1 MRHKV
6 RDLGVFFCLAV
17 MLFTV
22 TSCGKEV
29 SDQTIAATEQSS
41 EERRDAEAVMGTETV
56 ETFSTEK
63 AGMVGIPDGLVYA
76 AVIHVEINPEFN
88 LYVDAEECI
97 VYVEYLNEDA
107 ADLFETVD
115 LTGQKLADGM
125 ETIVD
130 AAKEKGYL
138 NGQNEVTT
146 DVVWVQEATDS
157 GKLEKV
163 LQTISD
169 SSESEKNVKSGEN
182 SASGEKPAIE
192 ENPENEENLE
202 SETDPESE
210 ADQKI
215 GTSGKKTCSACGGT
229 GICAECGGG
238 TLPCKRCHGSLVETC
253 SNCDTSGMQTCPG
266 CKGSGVDATDGSA
279 CRHCGGAGKIV
290 CELCSGSHGKPCSI
304 CHGKGVITDD
314 CILCHGAKKCTVCG
328 GSGKV

>member
-41 EERRDAEAVMGTETV
+41 EERRDAEAVMRTETT
-56 ETFSTEK
+56 EAFSTEK
-63 AGMVGIPDGLVYA
+63 AGGVGMPDDLVYA
-76 AVIHVEINPEFN
+76 AVIHVKINPEFN
-88 LYVDAEECI
+88 LYLDSEGCI

-125 ETIVD
+125 ETIVG
-130 AAKEKGYL
+130 AAEEKGYL
-138 NGQNEVTT
+138 TGQNEVMT

-169 SSESEKNVKSGEN
+169 S
-182 SASGEKPAIE
+182 
-192 ENPENEENLE
+192 
-202 SETDPESE
+202 T
-210 ADQKI
+210 
-215 GTSGKKTCSACGGT
+215 GKKTCSACGGT

-290 CELCSGSHGKPCSI
+290 CELCGGSHGKPCSI

-328 GSGKV
+328 GSGKM

>member
-6 RDLGVFFCLAV
+6 RDLGVFFCFAL

-63 AGMVGIPDGLVYA
+63 AGWVGIPDGLVYA
-76 AVIHVEINPEFN
+76 AVIHVKINPEFN

-107 ADLFETVD
+107 ADLFEIVD

-130 AAKEKGYL
+130 AAEEKGYL
-138 NGQNEVTT
+138 TGQNEVMT

-169 SSESEKNVKSGEN
+169 SS
-182 SASGEKPAIE
+182 
-192 ENPENEENLE
+192 
-202 SETDPESE
+202 
-210 ADQKI
+210 
-215 GTSGKKTCSACGGT
+215 GKKTCSACGGS

-290 CELCSGSHGKPCSI
+290 CELCGGSHGKPCSI

>member
-17 MLFTV
+17 MLTV
-22 TSCGKEV
+22 TSCGKQV
-29 SDQTIAATEQSS
+29 SDQSIAATEQSS
-41 EERRDAEAVMGTETV
+41 EEIRAAEAVMGTETV

-63 AGMVGIPDGLVYA
+63 AGRVGIPDGLMYV
-76 AVIHVEINPEFN
+76 AVIHVKINPEFN
-88 LYVDAEECI
+88 LYLNAEESI
-97 VYVEYLNEDA
+97 VYVEYLNADA

-130 AAKEKGYL
+130 VAEEKGYL
-138 NGQNEVTT
+138 TGKNEVMT
-146 DVVWVQEATDS
+146 DVVWVQEATDG

-169 SSESEKNVKSGEN
+169 S
-182 SASGEKPAIE
+182 
-192 ENPENEENLE
+192 
-202 SETDPESE
+202 T
-210 ADQKI
+210 
-215 GTSGKKTCSACGGT
+215 GKKTCSACGGT

-290 CELCSGSHGKPCSI
+290 CELCGGSHGKPCSI

-328 GSGKV
+328 GSGEM

>member
-41 EERRDAEAVMGTETV
+41 EESRAAETVIGTETA
-56 ETFSTEK
+56 EAFSTEK
-63 AGMVGIPDGLVYA
+63 AGRVGIPDDLVYA

-88 LYVDAEECI
+88 LYLDAEGCI

-125 ETIVD
+125 DTIVD
-130 AAKEKGYL
+130 AAEEKGYL
-138 NGQNEVTT
+138 TGQNEVTT

-169 SSESEKNVKSGEN
+169 SS
-182 SASGEKPAIE
+182 
-192 ENPENEENLE
+192 
-202 SETDPESE
+202 
-210 ADQKI
+210 
-215 GTSGKKTCSACGGT
+215 GKKTCSACGGSR
-229 GICAECGGG
+229 ICAECGGG
-238 TLPCKRCHGSLVETC
+238 TLPCKRCDGSFVETC

-290 CELCSGSHGKPCSI
+290 CELCGGSHGKPCSI

>member
-17 MLFTV
+17 MLLTV

-41 EERRDAEAVMGTETV
+41 EERRAAETVIGTETA
-56 ETFSTEK
+56 EAFSTEK
-63 AGMVGIPDGLVYA
+63 AGRVGIPDDLVYA

-88 LYVDAEECI
+88 LYLDAEGCI

-125 ETIVD
+125 DTIVD
-130 AAKEKGYL
+130 AAEEKGYL
-138 NGQNEVTT
+138 TGQNEVTT

-169 SSESEKNVKSGEN
+169 S
-182 SASGEKPAIE
+182 
-192 ENPENEENLE
+192 
-202 SETDPESE
+202 
-210 ADQKI
+210 
-215 GTSGKKTCSACGGT
+215 SGKKTCSACGGT

-290 CELCSGSHGKPCSI
+290 CELCGGSHGKPCSI

>member
-29 SDQTIAATEQSS
+29 SDQTIAASEQSS
-41 EERRDAEAVMGTETV
+41 EERRDAEAVMGTETT
-56 ETFSTEK
+56 EAFSTEK
-63 AGMVGIPDGLVYA
+63 AGGVGIPDDLVYA

-88 LYVDAEECI
+88 LYLDAEGCI

-130 AAKEKGYL
+130 AAEEKGYL
-138 NGQNEVTT
+138 TGQNEVTT

-169 SSESEKNVKSGEN
+169 S
-182 SASGEKPAIE
+182 
-192 ENPENEENLE
+192 
-202 SETDPESE
+202 
-210 ADQKI
+210 
-215 GTSGKKTCSACGGT
+215 SGKKTCSACGGT

-290 CELCSGSHGKPCSI
+290 CELCGGSHGKPCSI

>member
-41 EERRDAEAVMGTETV
+41 EESRAAEAVMGTETV

-63 AGMVGIPDGLVYA
+63 AGTVGIPDGLVYA
-76 AVIHVEINPEFN
+76 AVIHVKINPEFN

-107 ADLFETVD
+107 VDLFETVD

-130 AAKEKGYL
+130 AAEEKGYL
-138 NGQNEVTT
+138 TGQNEVTT
-146 DVVWVQEATDS
+146 DVVWVQEATDG

-169 SSESEKNVKSGEN
+169 S
-182 SASGEKPAIE
+182 
-192 ENPENEENLE
+192 
-202 SETDPESE
+202 T
-210 ADQKI
+210 
-215 GTSGKKTCSACGGT
+215 GKKTCSACGGT

-290 CELCSGSHGKPCSI
+290 CELCGGSHGKPCSI

-328 GSGKV
+328 GSGEM

>member
-29 SDQTIAATEQSS
+29 SDQTIATTEQSS

-63 AGMVGIPDGLVYA
+63 AGRVGIPDDLVYA

-88 LYVDAEECI
+88 LYLDAEGCI

-125 ETIVD
+125 DTIVD
-130 AAKEKGYL
+130 AAEEKGYL
-138 NGQNEVTT
+138 TGQNEVTT

-163 LQTISD
+163 LQTIS
-169 SSESEKNVKSGEN
+169 
-182 SASGEKPAIE
+182 
-192 ENPENEENLE
+192 
-202 SETDPESE
+202 
-210 ADQKI
+210 

-290 CELCSGSHGKPCSI
+290 CELCGGSHGKPCSI

-328 GSGKV
+328 GSGKM

>member
-41 EERRDAEAVMGTETV
+41 EESRAAETVIGTETA
-56 ETFSTEK
+56 EAFSTEK
-63 AGMVGIPDGLVYA
+63 AGRVGIPDDLVYA

-88 LYVDAEECI
+88 LYLDAEGCI

-125 ETIVD
+125 DTIVD
-130 AAKEKGYL
+130 AAEEKGYL
-138 NGQNEVTT
+138 TGQNEVTT

-169 SSESEKNVKSGEN
+169 SS
-182 SASGEKPAIE
+182 
-192 ENPENEENLE
+192 
-202 SETDPESE
+202 
-210 ADQKI
+210 
-215 GTSGKKTCSACGGT
+215 GKKTCSACGGSR
-229 GICAECGGG
+229 ICAECGGG
-238 TLPCKRCHGSLVETC
+238 TLPCKRCHGSFVETC

-290 CELCSGSHGKPCSI
+290 CELCGGSHGKPCSI

>member
-17 MLFTV
+17 MLLTV

-41 EERRDAEAVMGTETV
+41 EERRDAEAVMRTETT
-56 ETFSTEK
+56 EAFSTEK
-63 AGMVGIPDGLVYA
+63 AGGVGMPDDLVYA
-76 AVIHVEINPEFN
+76 AVIHVKINPEFN
-88 LYVDAEECI
+88 LYLDSEGCI

-125 ETIVD
+125 ETIVG
-130 AAKEKGYL
+130 AAEEKGYL
-138 NGQNEVTT
+138 TGQNEVTT
-146 DVVWVQEATDS
+146 DVVWVQEATDG

-169 SSESEKNVKSGEN
+169 S
-182 SASGEKPAIE
+182 
-192 ENPENEENLE
+192 
-202 SETDPESE
+202 T
-210 ADQKI
+210 
-215 GTSGKKTCSACGGT
+215 GKKTCSACGGT

-290 CELCSGSHGKPCSI
+290 CELCGGSHGKPCSI

-328 GSGKV
+328 GSGKM

>member
-29 SDQTIAATEQSS
+29 SDQTIATTEQSS

-63 AGMVGIPDGLVYA
+63 AGRVGIPDDLVYA

-88 LYVDAEECI
+88 LYLDAEGCI

-125 ETIVD
+125 DTIVD
-130 AAKEKGYL
+130 AAEEKGYL
-138 NGQNEVTT
+138 TGQNEVTT

-169 SSESEKNVKSGEN
+169 SS
-182 SASGEKPAIE
+182 
-192 ENPENEENLE
+192 
-202 SETDPESE
+202 
-210 ADQKI
+210 
-215 GTSGKKTCSACGGT
+215 GKKTCSACGGS

-290 CELCSGSHGKPCSI
+290 CELCGGSHGKPCSI

>member
-41 EERRDAEAVMGTETV
+41 EESRAAETVMRTETAEA
-56 ETFSTEK
+56 FSTEK
-63 AGMVGIPDGLVYA
+63 AGRVGIPDDLVYA
-76 AVIHVEINPEFN
+76 AVIHVKINPEFN

-107 ADLFETVD
+107 ADLFEIVD

-130 AAKEKGYL
+130 AAEEKGYL
-138 NGQNEVTT
+138 TGQNEVMT

-169 SSESEKNVKSGEN
+169 SS
-182 SASGEKPAIE
+182 
-192 ENPENEENLE
+192 
-202 SETDPESE
+202 
-210 ADQKI
+210 
-215 GTSGKKTCSACGGT
+215 GKKTCSACGGS

-290 CELCSGSHGKPCSI
+290 CELCGGSHGKPCSI

>member
-17 MLFTV
+17 MLLTV

-41 EERRDAEAVMGTETV
+41 EERRDAEAVMRTETT
-56 ETFSTEK
+56 EAFSTEK
-63 AGMVGIPDGLVYA
+63 AGGVGMPDDLVYA
-76 AVIHVEINPEFN
+76 AVIHIKINPEFN
-88 LYVDAEECI
+88 LYLDSEGCI

-125 ETIVD
+125 ETIVG
-130 AAKEKGYL
+130 AAEEKGYL
-138 NGQNEVTT
+138 TGQNEVTT
-146 DVVWVQEATDS
+146 DVVWVQEATDG

-169 SSESEKNVKSGEN
+169 S
-182 SASGEKPAIE
+182 
-192 ENPENEENLE
+192 
-202 SETDPESE
+202 
-210 ADQKI
+210 
-215 GTSGKKTCSACGGT
+215 SGKKTCSACGGT

-290 CELCSGSHGKPCSI
+290 CELCGGSHGKPCSI

>member
-41 EERRDAEAVMGTETV
+41 EERRDAEAVMRTETT
-56 ETFSTEK
+56 EAFSTEK
-63 AGMVGIPDGLVYA
+63 AGRVGIPDDLVYA

-88 LYVDAEECI
+88 LYLDAEGCI

-125 ETIVD
+125 DTIVD
-130 AAKEKGYL
+130 AAEEKGYL
-138 NGQNEVTT
+138 TGQNEVTT

-169 SSESEKNVKSGEN
+169 SS
-182 SASGEKPAIE
+182 
-192 ENPENEENLE
+192 
-202 SETDPESE
+202 
-210 ADQKI
+210 
-215 GTSGKKTCSACGGT
+215 GKKTCSACGGSR
-229 GICAECGGG
+229 ICAECGGG
-238 TLPCKRCHGSLVETC
+238 TLPCKRCHGSFVETC

-290 CELCSGSHGKPCSI
+290 CELCGGSHGKPCSI
-304 CHGKGVITDD
+304 FHGKGVITDD

>member
-1 MRHKV
+1 MRHK
-6 RDLGVFFCLAV
+6 RCSLGVFFCLIVLVVFAAG
-17 MLFTV
+17 
-22 TSCGKEV
+22 CGKTEIDNREEV
-29 SDQTIAATEQSS
+29 TEQISVEKDTS
-41 EERRDAEAVMGTETV
+41 EKEN
-56 ETFSTEK
+56 TEK
-63 AGMVGIPDGLVYA
+63 ENAGKEEAEKEEAADEFVKEEVPKDLSYA
-76 AVIHVEINPEFN
+76 AIIHVKINPEFN
-88 LYVDAEECI
+88 LYLNSEESI
-97 VYVEYLNEDA
+97 VYVEYLNADA

-130 AAKEKGYL
+130 AAEEKGYL
-138 NGQNEVTT
+138 TGQNEVTT

-169 SSESEKNVKSGEN
+169 SSESEKNVKSEEN
-182 SASGEKPAIE
+182 PAIE
-192 ENPENEENLE
+192 ENPER
-202 SETDPESE
+202 ETDSESE
-210 ADQKI
+210 ADQKT

-266 CKGSGVDATDGSA
+266 CKGSGVDATDGST
-279 CRHCGGAGKIV
+279 CRHCGGMGKIT
-290 CELCSGSHGKPCSI
+290 CELCGGAHGKPCTI
-304 CHGKGVITDD
+304 CHGKGVVSDD

>member
-6 RDLGVFFCLAV
+6 RDVGVFFCLAV

-41 EERRDAEAVMGTETV
+41 EERRDAEAVMGTETT
-56 ETFSTEK
+56 EAFSTEK
-63 AGMVGIPDGLVYA
+63 AGGVGMPDDLVYA
-76 AVIHVEINPEFN
+76 AVIHIKINPEFN
-88 LYVDAEECI
+88 LYLDSEGCI

-125 ETIVD
+125 ETIVG
-130 AAKEKGYL
+130 AAEEKGYL
-138 NGQNEVTT
+138 TGQNEVTT
-146 DVVWVQEATDS
+146 DVVWVQEATDG

-169 SSESEKNVKSGEN
+169 S
-182 SASGEKPAIE
+182 
-192 ENPENEENLE
+192 
-202 SETDPESE
+202 
-210 ADQKI
+210 
-215 GTSGKKTCSACGGT
+215 SGKKTCSACGGT

-290 CELCSGSHGKPCSI
+290 CELCGGSHGKPCSI

-328 GSGKV
+328 GSGKM

>member
-41 EERRDAEAVMGTETV
+41 EERRDAEAVMGTETT
-56 ETFSTEK
+56 EAFSTEK
-63 AGMVGIPDGLVYA
+63 AGRVGMPDDLVYA
-76 AVIHVEINPEFN
+76 AVIHVKINPEFN
-88 LYVDAEECI
+88 LYLDSEGCI

-125 ETIVD
+125 ETIVG
-130 AAKEKGYL
+130 AAEEKGYL
-138 NGQNEVTT
+138 TGQNEVTT

-169 SSESEKNVKSGEN
+169 S
-182 SASGEKPAIE
+182 
-192 ENPENEENLE
+192 
-202 SETDPESE
+202 
-210 ADQKI
+210 
-215 GTSGKKTCSACGGT
+215 SGKKTCSACGGT

-238 TLPCKRCHGSLVETC
+238 TLPCKRCHGSLVESC
-253 SNCDTSGMQTCPG
+253 SNCDTSGIQTCPG

-290 CELCSGSHGKPCSI
+290 CELCGGSHGKPCSI

-328 GSGKV
+328 GSGKM

>member
-1 MRHKV
+1 
-6 RDLGVFFCLAV
+6 
-17 MLFTV
+17 
-22 TSCGKEV
+22 
-29 SDQTIAATEQSS
+29 
-41 EERRDAEAVMGTETV
+41 MGTETV
-56 ETFSTEK
+56 EAFSTEK
-63 AGMVGIPDGLVYA
+63 AGRVGIPDDLVYA

-88 LYVDAEECI
+88 LYLDAEGCI

-130 AAKEKGYL
+130 AAEEKGYL
-138 NGQNEVTT
+138 TGQNEVTT

-169 SSESEKNVKSGEN
+169 S
-182 SASGEKPAIE
+182 
-192 ENPENEENLE
+192 
-202 SETDPESE
+202 
-210 ADQKI
+210 
-215 GTSGKKTCSACGGT
+215 SGKKTCSACGGT

-290 CELCSGSHGKPCSI
+290 CELCGGSHGKPCSI

-328 GSGKV
+328 GSGKM

>member
-17 MLFTV
+17 MLFIV

-41 EERRDAEAVMGTETV
+41 EESRAAEAVMGTETA
-56 ETFSTEK
+56 EAFSTEK
-63 AGMVGIPDGLVYA
+63 AGRVGIPDDLVYA

-88 LYVDAEECI
+88 LYLDAEGCI

-130 AAKEKGYL
+130 AAEEKGYL
-138 NGQNEVTT
+138 TGQNEVTT

-169 SSESEKNVKSGEN
+169 SS
-182 SASGEKPAIE
+182 
-192 ENPENEENLE
+192 
-202 SETDPESE
+202 
-210 ADQKI
+210 
-215 GTSGKKTCSACGGT
+215 GKKTCSACGGSR
-229 GICAECGGG
+229 ICAECGGG
-238 TLPCKRCHGSLVETC
+238 TLPCKRCHGSFVETC

-290 CELCSGSHGKPCSI
+290 CELCGGSHGKPCSI

>member
-17 MLFTV
+17 MLTV
-22 TSCGKEV
+22 TSCGKQV
-29 SDQTIAATEQSS
+29 SDQSIAATEQSS
-41 EERRDAEAVMGTETV
+41 EEIRAAEAVMGTEMV

-63 AGMVGIPDGLVYA
+63 AGRVGIPDGLMYV
-76 AVIHVEINPEFN
+76 AVIHVKINPEFN
-88 LYVDAEECI
+88 LYLNAEESI
-97 VYVEYLNEDA
+97 VYVEYLNADA

-130 AAKEKGYL
+130 VAEEKGYL
-138 NGQNEVTT
+138 TGQNEVTT

-163 LQTISD
+163 LQTVSD
-169 SSESEKNVKSGEN
+169 SSESEKNVKS
-182 SASGEKPAIE
+182 E
-192 ENPENEENLE
+192 ENPG
-202 SETDPESE
+202 SE
-210 ADQKI
+210 AGQKT
-215 GTSGKKTCSACGGT
+215 GASGKKTCSACGGT

-238 TLPCKRCHGSLVETC
+238 TLPCKRCHGSLIETC
-253 SNCDTSGMQTCPG
+253 SNCDTSGMQTCLG
-266 CKGSGVDATDGSA
+266 CKESGVDATDGSA

-290 CELCSGSHGKPCSI
+290 CELCGGSHGKPCSI

-314 CILCHGAKKCTVCG
+314 CILCYGAKKCTVCG
-328 GSGKV
+328 GSGKM

>member
-56 ETFSTEK
+56 EAFSTEK
-63 AGMVGIPDGLVYA
+63 AGRVGIPDDLVYA

-88 LYVDAEECI
+88 LYLDAEGCI

-130 AAKEKGYL
+130 AAEEKGYL
-138 NGQNEVTT
+138 TGQNEVTT

-169 SSESEKNVKSGEN
+169 S
-182 SASGEKPAIE
+182 
-192 ENPENEENLE
+192 
-202 SETDPESE
+202 
-210 ADQKI
+210 
-215 GTSGKKTCSACGGT
+215 SGKKTCSACGGT

-290 CELCSGSHGKPCSI
+290 CELCGGSHGKPCSI

-328 GSGKV
+328 GSGKM

>member
-41 EERRDAEAVMGTETV
+41 EERRDAEAVMRTETT
-56 ETFSTEK
+56 EAFSTEK
-63 AGMVGIPDGLVYA
+63 AEGVGMPDDLVYA
-76 AVIHVEINPEFN
+76 AVIHIKINPEFN
-88 LYVDAEECI
+88 LYLDSEGCI

-125 ETIVD
+125 ETIVG
-130 AAKEKGYL
+130 AAEEKGYL
-138 NGQNEVTT
+138 TGQNEVMT
-146 DVVWVQEATDS
+146 DVVWVQEAADG

-169 SSESEKNVKSGEN
+169 S
-182 SASGEKPAIE
+182 
-192 ENPENEENLE
+192 
-202 SETDPESE
+202 T
-210 ADQKI
+210 
-215 GTSGKKTCSACGGT
+215 GKKTCSACGGT

-290 CELCSGSHGKPCSI
+290 CELCGGSHGKPCSI

-328 GSGKV
+328 GSGKM

>member
-1 MRHKV
+1 
-6 RDLGVFFCLAV
+6 
-17 MLFTV
+17 MLFIV

-41 EERRDAEAVMGTETV
+41 EESRAAEAVMGTETV

-63 AGMVGIPDGLVYA
+63 AGTVGIPDGLVYA

-125 ETIVD
+125 ETIVG
-130 AAKEKGYL
+130 AAEEKGYL
-138 NGQNEVTT
+138 TGQNEVTT

-169 SSESEKNVKSGEN
+169 SSESEAN
-182 SASGEKPAIE
+182 
-192 ENPENEENLE
+192 
-202 SETDPESE
+202 
-210 ADQKI
+210 QKT

-290 CELCSGSHGKPCSI
+290 CELCGGSHGKPCSI

>member
-17 MLFTV
+17 MLLTV

-41 EERRDAEAVMGTETV
+41 EERRDAEAVMRTETT
-56 ETFSTEK
+56 EAFSTEK
-63 AGMVGIPDGLVYA
+63 AGRVGIPDDLVYA

-88 LYVDAEECI
+88 LYLDAEGCI

-107 ADLFETVD
+107 ADLFEIVD

-130 AAKEKGYL
+130 AAEEKGYL
-138 NGQNEVTT
+138 TGQNEVMT

-169 SSESEKNVKSGEN
+169 S
-182 SASGEKPAIE
+182 
-192 ENPENEENLE
+192 
-202 SETDPESE
+202 
-210 ADQKI
+210 
-215 GTSGKKTCSACGGT
+215 SGKKTCSACGGT

-290 CELCSGSHGKPCSI
+290 CELCGGSHGKPCLI

>member
-22 TSCGKEV
+22 TSCGIEV
-29 SDQTIAATEQSS
+29 SDQRIAATEQSS
-41 EERRDAEAVMGTETV
+41 EERRAAEAVMGTETV

-130 AAKEKGYL
+130 AAEEKGYL

-210 ADQKI
+210 ADQKT

>member
-41 EERRDAEAVMGTETV
+41 EERRDAEAVMRTETT
-56 ETFSTEK
+56 EAFSTEK
-63 AGMVGIPDGLVYA
+63 AGGVGMPDDLVYA
-76 AVIHVEINPEFN
+76 AVIHVKINPEFN
-88 LYVDAEECI
+88 LYLDSEGCI

-130 AAKEKGYL
+130 AAEEKGYL
-138 NGQNEVTT
+138 TGQNEVTT

-157 GKLEKV
+157 
-163 LQTISD
+163 
-169 SSESEKNVKSGEN
+169 
-182 SASGEKPAIE
+182 
-192 ENPENEENLE
+192 
-202 SETDPESE
+202 ETAPGSE
-210 ADQKI
+210 ADQKT

-290 CELCSGSHGKPCSI
+290 CELCGGSHGKPCSI
-304 CHGKGVITDD
+304 CQGKGVITDD
-314 CILCHGAKKCTVCG
+314 CILCHGAKKCPVCG
-328 GSGKV
+328 GSGKM